1 MSVFVFVLSVL
12 TLDFNHFIY
21 SLFRLWGCG
30 LSEISCSS
38 LASALKSNPSHLT
51 ELNLNNN
58 YSLSDSGVS
67 HLCDFLQR
75 TDCRLQTLRLS
86 NCGLSEISCS
96 SLASALKSN
105 PSHLTELD
113 LGGNSLSD
121 SGVSHLCDFLQRTDC
136 RLQTLRLRWCDL
148 SEISCSSLA
157 SALKSNPSH
166 LTELKLSF
174 NKDLSDSGV
183 SHLCD
188 FLQRTDCRLQT
199 LRLRDCGLS
208 EISCSSL
215 ASALKSNPSHL
226 TELNLGGNRLSESD
240 VKELLVLKQSP
251 HCRLEKLN
259 WT

>member
-1 MSVFVFVLSVL
+1 MSVFVFLSVL

-21 SLFRLWGCG
+21 SLFRLSHCGLSEISCSSLASALKSNPSHLTELELGYNKDLSDSGVSHLCDFLQRTDCRLQTLRLWGCG

-136 RLQTLRLRWCDL
+136 RLQTLRLYC
-148 SEISCSSLA
+148 
-157 SALKSNPSH
+157 
-166 LTELKLSF
+166 
-174 NKDLSDSGV
+174 
-183 SHLCD
+183 
-188 FLQRTDCRLQT
+188 
-199 LRLRDCGLS
+199 CGLS

-226 TELNLGGNRLSESD
+226 TELDLWGNSLSESD

-259 WT
+259 WR